1 MKKIFLSLLII
12 FLVSDNLYS
21 EELRVIPY
29 PEGLDTKSEGASS
42 APVEINHK
50 FSIYFDTMT
59 DYFVLKSSRN
69 RVILENYPTYQQT
82 REHTCGP
89 AAVLTVF
96 YWYGVKDYTEMDLAR
111 EMNTKPYPVG
121 TNPSDILEFFKRI
134 DWEVESSLTHS
145 KFEEYDD
152 FKNFVIENLKAG
164 TPILVDNIE
173 WGGHWRVIIGYD
185 TMGTESTLD
194 DVLILEDP
202 YDTCDHKQD
211 GYAVNNGKKFFSM
224 WFAHSNTPENEKI
237 QPFIIAKPKNK

>member
-1 MKKIFLSLLII
+1 MEKIFLSLLII

-211 GYAVNNGKKFFSM
+211 GYTVNNGEKFFSM